1 MAAFR
6 TFGISLLVT
15 AAALAVGYA
24 HGGAKDLFLLV
35 VLAVLEVSLSFDN
48 AIINAAILQRMS
60 SFWRQ
65 MFLTV
70 GILVAAFGMRL
81 VFPLVIVWATA
92 RRRPGSRDGVGAASA
107 AARRA
112 RIPGRLTQLREA
124 DHRRPPAD
132 RGIRRNVPV
141 DAVLGLRLS

>member
-6 TFGISLLVT
+6 TFGISLLFT

-24 HGGAKDLFLLV
+24 HGGAKDLFLLL

-70 GILVAAFGMRL
+70 GIVVAVFGMRL
-81 VFPLVIVWATA
+81 VFPWSSFGPPPASTRFARWSWRCIRRRTA
-92 RRRPGSRDGVGAASA
+92 RWNSRTA
-107 AARRA
+107 
-112 RIPGRLTQLREA
+112 
-124 DHRRPPAD
+124 HPAT
-132 RGIRRNVPV
+132 R
-141 DAVLGLRLS
+141 S